1 MTSRFAEIII
11 ALSFMI
17 GCGSND
23 SRDTEAQ
30 DASPIALPATE
41 VIDLTYPFN
50 EETVYWPTSDPFRRE
65 ATAEGITDGG
75 YYYAAGAFT
84 SAEHGGTHIDAPIH
98 FAEGGRS
105 VDQIPIE
112 QLMGPAIVI
121 DVSDHTQANPDY
133 QIRTDDLQE
142 WETSHG
148 PIPDGSLIFLRTGF
162 GAFWPDLER
171 YMGTAERGA
180 EAVSDLHFP
189 GLHPEAAQWLIENRN
204 VNAVGID
211 TPSIDYGQSRL
222 FETHRLL
229 AAEEIPALE
238 NVANLEGLPEVGGV
252 VVALPMNIEG
262 GSGGPVRIVAFVP

>member
-1 MTSRFAEIII
+1 MISRSSIII
-11 ALSFMI
+11 LALSFLT
-17 GCGSND
+17 GCGSNASREADGQD
-23 SRDTEAQ
+23 S
-30 DASPIALPATE
+30 SPIALPATA

-50 EETVYWPTSDPFRRE
+50 EETVYWPTSDPFHRE
-65 ATAEGITDGG
+65 ATAEGMTDGG
-75 YYYAAGAFT
+75 YYYAAGAFA

-121 DVSDHTQANPDY
+121 DVSDHTRANPDY
-133 QIRTDDLQE
+133 QIGTEDLQE
-142 WETSHG
+142 WEANNG

-162 GAFWPDLER
+162 GAFWPDAEQ
-171 YMGTAERGA
+171 YMGTAERGLD
-180 EAVSDLHFP
+180 AVSDLHFP
-189 GLHPEAAQWLIENRN
+189 GLHPEAAEWLLENRN

-229 AAEEIPALE
+229 AAEEVPALE
-238 NVANLEGLPEVGGV
+238 NVAHLDRLPEVGGV